1 MNMIIIA
8 LRNLICIIGLIS
20 VLPFLFFASLLIFI
34 EDGCPIFFLQRRIGL
49 AEKIFTI
56 FKIRTMKKDTPEVG
70 THDVKEIFQLKS
82 GRVIRAI
89 KLDEFP
95 QLINVIRGDLNLVG
109 PRPGLDTHQE
119 PKNARIE
126 KNIFTI
132 KPGITGLAQILGY
145 NMSQP
150 KKLAD
155 IDKIYIHERSAKLN
169 IIILLG
175 TFFNYPRNYLSL
187 KYKIDLNK
195 DNC

>member
-20 VLPFLFFASLLIFI
+20 VLPFLFIASLLIFI

-109 PRPGLDTHQE
+109 PRPGLDTQQE
-119 PKNARIE
+119 LKNARIE